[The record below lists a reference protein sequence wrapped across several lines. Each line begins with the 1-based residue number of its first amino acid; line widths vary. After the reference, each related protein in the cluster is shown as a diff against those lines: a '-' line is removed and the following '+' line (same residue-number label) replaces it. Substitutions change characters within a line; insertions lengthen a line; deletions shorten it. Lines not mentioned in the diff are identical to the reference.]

1 MAFMALSG
9 TGKQALPK
17 RGAEMRRCCAILVLC
32 DALAGCAQAMQAL
45 AISSPGAKTHVAT
58 GAAHPKRTRS
68 AAARKRRASVQGKEA
83 ARPSSPSKPPVPSEA
98 VASPATVSLQN
109 GKLTIEANNSDLTQI
124 LQHVAGISG
133 MIIDGLSKRS
143 RIFGIYGPGNPSDV
157 LTGLL
162 AGSGYN
168 FIMAGHRPDGAPS
181 ELLLAAQNDNAPA
194 PLPANQLPAASGD
207 RENSQ
212 QPGAEMRPA
221 DPNASAP
228 GELAP
233 PGDTEDPQDL
243 AKRQHQVRQRL
254 EQQQQQ
260 NTPQ

>member
-1 MAFMALSG
+1 MTFMTPSG
-9 TGKQALPK
+9 IGKQTLPK
-17 RGAEMRRCCAILVLC
+17 RGAEMRRCCAIWVFC
-32 DALAGCAQAMQAL
+32 GALAGCAQAMQAF
-45 AISSPGAKTHVAT
+45 AIPPPGAKIHAAT
-58 GAAHPKRTRS
+58 GAAPPERTRS
-68 AAARKRRASVQGKEA
+68 AVARQRRGSVQGKEA
-83 ARPSSPSKPPVPSEA
+83 ARPLAPSEA
-98 VASPATVSLQN
+98 VARPATVSLQN

-133 MIIDGLSKRS
+133 MTIDGLSKRS

-168 FIMAGHRPDGAPS
+168 FVMAGHRPDGAPS
-181 ELLLAAQNDNAPA
+181 ELLLTAQNDNAPA
-194 PLPANQLPAASGD
+194 PIPANPLPAASGD

-212 QPGAEMRPA
+212 QPGAEMHPA

-228 GELAP
+228 DVLAT

-243 AKRQHQVRQRL
+243 AKRQQQVRQRL
-254 EQQQQQ
+254 EQQQQ
-260 NTPQ
+260 NTPE